1 VILWA
6 WSRRM
11 HHIQFTD
18 GATTATLR
26 AALDMGRRYSSEIP
40 IVESANQRIKIA
52 RLAVAAACLSASTDE
67 TYENVIV
74 TEDHVRFAHEFMDAA
89 YSKPSL
95 DYSGFSEK
103 EKGDEH
109 IALREGPAIKVWSY
123 KNWAVSD
130 FIFGMSVF
138 RARDLEEQMN
148 VDTDRAKDIIHKLAS
163 TRMIAHTKD
172 GYRKTAAFVTILKD
186 LREEKRNGR
195 ERREVSEEGV
205 SPHD

>member
-1 VILWA
+1 MILWA

-52 RLAVAAACLSASTDE
+52 RLAVAAACLSASTDD

-109 IALREGPAIKVWSY
+109 IALREGPTIRIWSY

-130 FIFGMSVF
+130 FIFGMNVF

-163 TRMIAHTKD
+163 TRMIVHTKD

-195 ERREVSEEGV
+195 DRRDVSEESV
-205 SPHD
+205 PAQV